1 MQTAMFMMAIGLQ
14 TELTEMA
21 PTNMLMEPAIQDS
34 GSMTNSMAKVSRP
47 GLMAHA
53 TKACIV
59 MARRMEKEF

>member
-1 MQTAMFMMAIGLQ
+1 MQMAMFMMEIGLQ

-34 GSMTNSMAKVSRP
+34 GLMTNSMAKVSRP
-47 GLMAHA
+47 GQMAHA